1 MRPPVTFGRV
11 APGPAMQ
18 RASRPAP
25 LPNIGLTGGVPTV
38 RASLARA
45 PAIPKRR
52 LAVRL
57 PVQPQQA
64 EGYDWT
70 QNPAALQARAR
81 QIEAQQGEVTTH
93 YTMPGR
99 GPISYKEYN
108 RLPPAAKSRVRQSSW
123 EVRANNPNAG
133 NQHNQAKQGCVSTDT
148 VYLPALSN
156 SPRRSSNAA
165 GATQNT
171 IAPRSPADTVGK
183 VVTCKVITS
192 HICVLCYTGMPYIFP
207 QATAF

>member
-57 PVQPQQA
+57 PVQPHQA

-133 NQHNQAKQGCVSTDT
+133 NQHNQAKQGCVSTVT

-156 SPRRSSNAA
+156 SPAAVQMRRGPPKIPLPPDHLQILWGRWAHA
-165 GATQNT
+165 
-171 IAPRSPADTVGK
+171 R
-183 VVTCKVITS
+183 
-192 HICVLCYTGMPYIFP
+192 
-207 QATAF
+207 